1 MFLLKCT
8 PKGKKREQD
17 KKTYVQSSEHFGGL
31 VTLSRPHGKVNTV
44 APQKHFMSTG
54 RGQG

>member
-8 PKGKKREQD
+8 LEGKKREQD

>member
-1 MFLLKCT
+1 MYSSRE
-8 PKGKKREQD
+8 KKNKI
-17 KKTYVQSSEHFGGL
+17 KKTYVHTSEHFGGL